1 MLRNFLLVGL
11 GGMTGSML
19 RYAVSLLFKG
29 SGFPIA
35 TLVVNLAG
43 SFAIGLVMAYFS
55 RNNAADQN
63 LRLLLATGLCGG
75 FTTFSTFSLE
85 NLQLLKDGQYST
97 ALLYIAASLV
107 VGMAATAF
115 GFFFTKII

>member
-11 GGMTGSML
+11 GGMTGSVL
-19 RYAVSLLFKG
+19 RYAFSLLFKG
-29 SGFPIA
+29 STFPIA
-35 TLVVNLAG
+35 TFTVNLAG

-55 RNNAADQN
+55 RNSGTDQS

-107 VGMAATAF
+107 VGIAATAF